1 LPHTTRPF
9 GITLLAVMQI
19 ILGILELLGA
29 VAVAFVS
36 FVLPEMFPHVRFFA
50 PRSMGSGLALFVFA
64 FVEFILAY
72 GLWKGKGWAWIGSL
86 IFAVIGLVFS
96 AFTLFMRPRVGE
108 AIALV
113 LNLVIMYYLMQPRV
127 QSYLGKGKLS
137 VAASTS
143 STRSAGP

>member
-1 LPHTTRPF
+1 MPHTTRPF
-9 GITLLAVMQI
+9 GITLLAVLQI

>member
-1 LPHTTRPF
+1 MPHTTRPF
-9 GITLLAVMQI
+9 GITLLAVLQI

-29 VAVAFVS
+29 VAVAFVN

-50 PRSMGSGLALFVFA
+50 PRSPLSGLGLVVFA
-64 FVEFILAY
+64 IVEFILAY

-86 IFAVIGLVFS
+86 IFAVIVLVFS

-108 AIALV
+108 VIALV
-113 LNLVIMYYLMQPRV
+113 LNLVIIYYLMQPRV
-127 QSYLGKGKLS
+127 QSYLGKGKPS

-143 STRSAGP
+143 TTRSAGP

>member
-1 LPHTTRPF
+1 MPQTTRPF
-9 GITLLAVMQI
+9 GVTLLAVLQI

-29 VAVAFVS
+29 LAVAFVS
-36 FVLPEMFPHVRFFA
+36 IVLPEMFPRMRLFA
-50 PRSMGSGLALFVFA
+50 PRSTGSGLVLVVFA

-86 IFAVIGLVFS
+86 IFAVIVLVFS
-96 AFTLFMRPRVGE
+96 ALTLFMRPRVGGV
-108 AIALV
+108 IAVV

-127 QSYLGKGKLS
+127 QSYFGKGKLS

>member
-9 GITLLAVMQI
+9 GITLLAVLQI

-29 VAVAFVS
+29 VAVAFAS

-50 PRSMGSGLALFVFA
+50 PRSMVSGLVLFVFA
-64 FVEFILAY
+64 FVQFVLAY

-86 IFAVIGLVFS
+86 IFAVIVLVFS

-108 AIALV
+108 VIALV
-113 LNLVIMYYLMQPRV
+113 LNLVIIYYLMQPRV
-127 QSYLGKGKLS
+127 QGYFGKRKLS

-143 STRSAGP
+143 NTRSAGP

>member
-9 GITLLAVMQI
+9 GITLLAVLQI

>member
-1 LPHTTRPF
+1 MPHTTRPF
-9 GITLLAVMQI
+9 GITLLAVLQI

-29 VAVAFVS
+29 FVVAFVS
-36 FVLPEMFPHVRFFA
+36 FVLPEAFPHVRFFA
-50 PRSMGSGLALFVFA
+50 PRTPFSGLGLVVFA

-86 IFAVIGLVFS
+86 ILAVISLVFS
-96 AFTLFMRPRVGE
+96 ALTLFMRPRVGE
-108 AIALV
+108 VIALV
-113 LNLVIMYYLMQPRV
+113 LNLVIIYYLMQPRV
-127 QSYLGKGKLS
+127 QSYLGKDKLS

>member
-1 LPHTTRPF
+1 MSHTTRPF
-9 GITLLAVMQI
+9 GITLLAVLQI

-29 VAVAFVS
+29 FVVAFVS
-36 FVLPEMFPHVRFFA
+36 FVLPEVFPHVRFFA
-50 PRSMGSGLALFVFA
+50 PRSPFSGLGLVVFA

-72 GLWKGKGWAWIGSL
+72 GLWEGKGWAWIGSL
-86 IFAVIGLVFS
+86 ILAVISLVFS

-108 AIALV
+108 VIALV

-127 QSYLGKGKLS
+127 QSYFGKGKLS

>member
-1 LPHTTRPF
+1 MPHTTRPF
-9 GITLLAVMQI
+9 GVTLLVVLQI

-36 FVLPEMFPHVRFFA
+36 FVLPEMVPHVRFFA
-50 PRSMGSGLALFVFA
+50 PRSMFSGLVLVVFA

-72 GLWKGKGWAWIGSL
+72 GLWRGKGWAWIGSL
-86 IFAVIGLVFS
+86 IFAVIVLVFS
-96 AFTLFMRPRVGE
+96 AFTLFMRLRVGE
-108 AIALV
+108 VIALV
-113 LNLVIMYYLMQPRV
+113 LNLVIIYYLMQPRV

-143 STRSAGP
+143 TTRSAGP

>member
-1 LPHTTRPF
+1 
-9 GITLLAVMQI
+9 
-19 ILGILELLGA
+19 
-29 VAVAFVS
+29 
-36 FVLPEMFPHVRFFA
+36 
-50 PRSMGSGLALFVFA
+50 
-64 FVEFILAY
+64 
-72 GLWKGKGWAWIGSL
+72 LWKGKGWAWIGSL

>member
-1 LPHTTRPF
+1 MPHTTRPF
-9 GITLLAVMQI
+9 GITLLAVLQI

-108 AIALV
+108 VIALV
-113 LNLVIMYYLMQPRV
+113 LNLVIMYYLMQSRV
-127 QSYLGKGKLS
+127 QSYFGKGKLS

-143 STRSAGP
+143 STRSAAP

>member
-9 GITLLAVMQI
+9 GITLLVVLQI